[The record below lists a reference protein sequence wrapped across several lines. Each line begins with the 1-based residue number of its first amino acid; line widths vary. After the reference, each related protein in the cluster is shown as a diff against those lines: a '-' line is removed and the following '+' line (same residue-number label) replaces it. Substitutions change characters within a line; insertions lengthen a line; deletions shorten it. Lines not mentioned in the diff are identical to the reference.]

1 MQSIQKQKQ
10 KQKQKQNHSRASF
23 YVAPP
28 PYPISQQFSENVYCL
43 YCRINNNKKHPTKME
58 ICLSIHTNS
67 YCENQEYIE
76 ITPSLCMKTKPLY
89 STKQNK
95 TLYSWLGERESKYA
109 SSTWSNNYNLKYYKY
124 L

>member
-10 KQKQKQNHSRASF
+10 KQKQNHSCASF
-23 YVAPP
+23 YVAPLL
-28 PYPISQQFSENVYCL
+28 IRF
-43 YCRINNNKKHPTKME
+43 RNNFRKMFIAYIAASTTKKKHPTKME
-58 ICLSIHTNS
+58 ICLNIHTNS